1 MFHKREL
8 NNRITKIHQRVLRVV
23 YQNRSLFFSELID
36 MDNAATIHKRNL
48 QFLVPEIFKVKNN
61 LSPGKYFTFKSH
73 TIISVLKLV
82 NSGGKA

>member
-1 MFHKREL
+1 
-8 NNRITKIHQRVLRVV
+8 
-23 YQNRSLFFSELID
+23 